1 MPKLSEFNV
10 KFRKQI
16 TLRNELIPV
25 GNTLFNIQ
33 KNKIISKD
41 QELADKYEKAKLILD
56 DFYRYFINTA
66 LSDIKL
72 DWSDLADALLSNN
85 GLKKIQSEKR
95 KQIIDCF
102 TKTSLEFENKFE
114 KKEEKVKI
122 TYSDLFKG
130 SELFKKKKMRLRA

>member
-56 DFYRYFINTA
+56 DI
-66 LSDIKL
+66 L
-72 DWSDLADALLSNN
+72 
-85 GLKKIQSEKR
+85 
-95 KQIIDCF
+95 
-102 TKTSLEFENKFE
+102 
-114 KKEEKVKI
+114 
-122 TYSDLFKG
+122 
-130 SELFKKKKMRLRA
+130 